1 MILLKQSPVTFNED
15 SHSYYLGEQRLL
27 GITGLIHS
35 ILGLGVYPE
44 ASEYTKDFVI
54 PRAGSRGTAVHHAI
68 QTYDEIGV
76 KQTIQTVNTRY
87 GCRERGNIQYKEETW
102 DVSAELDN
110 YARHLNGFTPI
121 ANELTVS
128 DNTKYAS
135 QIDNVWQRK
144 ATNGI
149 WLVDTKT
156 NNIGLYPTCGYFNP
170 NYFASGEDALKEY
183 LSWQLSIYAELFE
196 AENPTLRVEGL
207 ACNWLR
213 KDEAA
218 FWIIQRKPSE
228 LVKELL
234 KTEYVFTDNGPIYFH
249 PDPSVFGIS
258 NDPLPVEV
266 KQEVQIAPQDLIDYV
281 AQLIKTEKELK
292 EKMENVKKGL
302 RLAMERHNIAKYDF
316 GSFSATIAKDSERTT
331 FDTTRFK
338 KDHPDLYKQY
348 TVSKTTKGGFTLKS
362 KSDD

>member
-1 MILLKQSPVTFNED
+1 MTTLLKQSPVTFNEEH
-15 SHSYYLGEQRLL
+15 HSYYLGEKRLL

-35 ILGLGVYPE
+35 ILGLGVYPD
-44 ASEYTKDFVI
+44 ANEYTKDFVI

-68 QTYDEIGV
+68 QTYDQLGIRQETQIV
-76 KQTIQTVNTRY
+76 RTRY
-87 GCRERGNIQYKEETW
+87 GCRERNNIQYKDETW
-102 DVSAELDN
+102 EVSTELDN
-110 YARHLNGFTPI
+110 YIRHLKGFTAI

-128 DNTKYAS
+128 DNEKYAS
-135 QIDNVWQRK
+135 QIDNVWRRD

-170 NYFASGEDALKEY
+170 NYFATGEDALKEY

-196 AENPTLRVEGL
+196 AENPGIKVEGL

-218 FWIIQRKPSE
+218 FWVIERKPSDK
-228 LVKELL
+228 VMELL
-234 KTEYVFTDNGPIYFH
+234 RSEYIFTDNGPIYFH
-249 PDPSVFGIS
+249 PDPSVFGIGA
-258 NDPLPVEV
+258 NLPVEV

-292 EKMENVKKGL
+292 QKMEDVKKGL
-302 RLAMERHNIAKYDF
+302 RMAMEQHSIAKYDF
-316 GSFSATIAKDSERTT
+316 GSFSATIAKDSERAT
-331 FDTTRFK
+331 FDSARFK
-338 KDHPDLYKQY
+338 KDHPALYEQY
-348 TVSKTTKGGFTLKS
+348 IVKKTTKGGFTLKA